1 VQIFPHGRLTLTSS
15 LSPAEAHRRLVNA
28 VGPRTFG
35 HLVGSATTSFT
46 GDVSA
51 EDFAVR
57 RVGVARNS
65 FTMPAIGR
73 IVPTPTGVIIEV
85 EFSIVPVIRVMLTA
99 WLCVMAVMLVGLVAF
114 AVSRRSASIQGGL
127 CLFGIYGLV
136 WLLILAIFRM
146 EVARAEFE
154 LRKLFTAWK

>member
-1 VQIFPHGRLTLTSS
+1 
-15 LSPAEAHRRLVNA
+15 
-28 VGPRTFG
+28 
-35 HLVGSATTSFT
+35 
-46 GDVSA
+46 
-51 EDFAVR
+51 
-57 RVGVARNS
+57 
-65 FTMPAIGR
+65 MPAIGR

-99 WLCVMAVMLVGLVAF
+99 WLCVMVVMLVGLVAF
-114 AVSRRSASIQGGL
+114 AVSRPSASIQGGL